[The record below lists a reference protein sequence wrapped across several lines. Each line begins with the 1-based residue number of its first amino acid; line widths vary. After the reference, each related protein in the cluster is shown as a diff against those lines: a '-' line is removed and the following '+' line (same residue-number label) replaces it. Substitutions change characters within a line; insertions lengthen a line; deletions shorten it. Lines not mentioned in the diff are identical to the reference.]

1 MTFPSKKVLYQYS
14 EKNEKIETLKLVKK
28 KYLKKNLLID
38 ILPYVSKDQ
47 KNCLKNKRIKFNM
60 VLM

>member
-1 MTFPSKKVLYQYS
+1 MLYRYS

-38 ILPYVSKDQ
+38 ILLYASKDH
-47 KNCLKNKRIKFNM
+47 KNCLKIKGLNSIW
-60 VLM
+60 